1 MEEVMVKRTKL
12 YWYWVIIALLSF
24 LLYTTY
30 SHLTDTIN
38 SQEKEW
44 RLRTDTLVKINE
56 TQYTK
61 LVADTLTKK
70 QLKKVIDSLE
80 LENIKKPKEVYI
92 TNVIVKEITKTVDS
106 LVYIDGKLNIV
117 DYYPNKEDYF
127 VRYSLTDTISNFKFN
142 PIQISLVVS
151 EEKENLWKVDTKMPP
166 YFEITNIKAISLERK
181 NKNTHTPFYIG
192 GGIQKQGQKTPYSV
206 NAGVKLGRYLIIG
219 GYNTESQGELK
230 ILYNL

>member
-1 MEEVMVKRTKL
+1 MVKRTKL
-12 YWYWVIIALLSF
+12 YWYWVIIALLLF

-80 LENIKKPKEVYI
+80 LENIKKPKTV
-92 TNVIVKEITKTVDS
+92 TVIDWKIKDGQGRVDT
-106 LVYIDGKLNIV
+106 LYLPMDGKPLYV
-117 DYYPNKEDYF
+117 SDYYPNKEKPF
-127 VRYSLTDTISNFKFN
+127 VNYTLKDSIGKFKFY
-142 PIQISLVVS
+142 PAQISLVVS
-151 EEKENLWKVDTKMPP
+151 ENPDGTWKTDIKTPE
-166 YFEITNIKAISLERK
+166 YFEITDIKAVGIKRPTIQK
-181 NKNTHTPFYIG
+181 TTPFYIG